1 MCHPE
6 TYRSSLYFF
15 HIAKLLLVVYTVV
28 DNAKMTQAMISIEKS
43 LVALVYVSF

>member
-28 DNAKMTQAMISIEKS
+28 DNAKMTQAMNSIEKS
-43 LVALVYVSF
+43 LVVLVYVSF